1 MVGTPLICGRIR
13 GIQVT
18 TKINSSTNI
27 DVVEPQGD
35 LAALCVKCHG
45 VTVFMVD
52 KKLGYYK
59 ECTSCGHIEY
69 LNRRFL
75 RFDRQSRKWL

>member
-1 MVGTPLICGRIR
+1 MW
-13 GIQVT
+13 GIEVT
-18 TKINSSTNI
+18 TRINQSTNI
-27 DVVEPQGD
+27 DVTEPKAGD
-35 LAALCVKCHG
+35 VVVCVKCHG
-45 VTVFMVD
+45 PVVYMVD

-75 RFDRQSRKWL
+75 RFDRHSRKWL